1 MIPEILLACS
11 TMVHV
16 ETLHALI
23 QTESSYNPYAIAI
36 VNGVPLR
43 KQPQTREEAEMVLDD
58 LEAKGL
64 NYSVGLGQVNKRN
77 FAQYGV
83 TGKQLLDSC
92 TNIKVSEK
100 ILSACYTDS
109 PNKSVAEALSCY
121 YAGNFS
127 YGFVRERKNGL
138 DTSYVERVIGN
149 VKDKEEIV
157 VPSIKGEIPQ
167 VLTKVREP
175 KTKAQPKKAVKPQL
189 VTVYAANNNF
199 NQSGRVIKNRPKPE
213 TASNESQ
220 NAKNESVSKTFKF

>member
-36 VNGVPLR
+36 VDGAPLR

-175 KTKAQPKKAVKPQL
+175 KTKAQPKKAVKPQP

-220 NAKNESVSKTFKF
+220 NAANESVSKTFKF